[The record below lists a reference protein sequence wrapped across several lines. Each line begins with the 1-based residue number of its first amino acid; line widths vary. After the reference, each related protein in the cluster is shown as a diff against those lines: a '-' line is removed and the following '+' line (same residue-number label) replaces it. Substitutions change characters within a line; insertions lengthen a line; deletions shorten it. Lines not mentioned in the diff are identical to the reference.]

1 MKSRHGIHDK
11 FRELD
16 TGITNLGE
24 LTEEVKFRG
33 GYQGQK
39 RMRVQVQS

>member
-1 MKSRHGIHDK
+1 MGRMKDIHGIHDK

-16 TGITNLGE
+16 TGIKNLGE

-33 GYQGQK
+33 GYQGQ
-39 RMRVQVQS
+39 MRI